1 VSTKEPKNPCSE
13 HFPVEWEDDA
23 FVNRREFTKALGL
36 ASFAAFVGSFVL
48 GAMGRLRGVSG
59 ITHQE
64 VKVADLSTLNVGQ
77 SVLFHYPDE
86 DSPCILVRHGEDR
99 YSAYG
104 QKCTHLGCP
113 VHYKEEENEFYCP
126 CHVGKF
132 SVEDGAPLAGPPRR
146 ALPTIELQ
154 RKGNEIWT
162 TGQMDA

>member
-1 VSTKEPKNPCSE
+1 VSTKEPKDICKE

-36 ASFAAFVGSFVL
+36 ASFAAFVGSVTL
-48 GAMGRLRGVSG
+48 GVMGKLRGSSG
-59 ITHQE
+59 VAHPEIKVAE
-64 VKVADLSTLNVGQ
+64 VKNLKVGQ
-77 SVLFHYPDE
+77 SVLFHYPDAE
-86 DSPCILVRHGEDR
+86 SPCILVRHGEDA

-113 VHYKEEENEFYCP
+113 VHYNAEENQFYCP

-132 SVEDGAPLAGPPRR
+132 SVEDGTPVAGPPRR
-146 ALPTIELQ
+146 ALPMIELT

-162 TGQMDA
+162 TGQMDV